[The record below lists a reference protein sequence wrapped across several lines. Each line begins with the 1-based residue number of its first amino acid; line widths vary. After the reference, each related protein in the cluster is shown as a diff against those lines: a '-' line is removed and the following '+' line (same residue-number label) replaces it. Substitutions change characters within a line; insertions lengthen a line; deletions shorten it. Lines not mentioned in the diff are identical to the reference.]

1 MSNLEQSPLQRGF
14 SLPEALIA
22 VFLLSV
28 SLLGLLQ
35 YYQALSAGFTRQWQF
50 RQAWSQAH
58 NMLEAYVAASE
69 NLLLSSLS
77 SLPGWPGQVVTT
89 QATSECI
96 KATAQVKTPGQY
108 RVELSRWL
116 CKSAAD

>member
-1 MSNLEQSPLQRGF
+1 MSNFELAPLQRGF

-35 YYQALSAGFTRQWQF
+35 YYQALSSGFTRQWQF

-58 NMLEAYVAASE
+58 NLLEGYAATGRSQP
-69 NLLLSSLS
+69 LSSWP
-77 SLPGWPGQVVTT
+77 SLAGWHGQVTTT

-96 KATAQVKTPGQY
+96 KATAQVQTPGQY

-116 CKSAAD
+116 CKSAED

>member
-1 MSNLEQSPLQRGF
+1 MNSLGPAPQQRGF

-35 YYQALSAGFTRQWQF
+35 YYQALSTGFTRQWQF
-50 RQAWSQAH
+50 RQAWSQAQ
-58 NMLEAYVAASE
+58 NLLEAYVVTGK
-69 NLLLSSLS
+69 NLPLSSWP
-77 SLPGWPGQVVTT
+77 SLPGWHGQIVTT

-96 KATAQVKTPGQY
+96 KATAQIQTPGQY

>member
-1 MSNLEQSPLQRGF
+1 MNHLERLPLQRGF

-35 YYQALSAGFTRQWQF
+35 YYQALSSGFTRQWQF

-58 NMLEAYVAASE
+58 NMLEAYVATGK
-69 NLLLSSLS
+69 NLPLSSLS
-77 SLPGWPGQVVTT
+77 SLPGWQGQVVTT
-89 QATSECI
+89 QVTRECI
-96 KATAQVKTPGQY
+96 KATAQVQTPGQY

-116 CKSAAD
+116 CKSASG